1 MSDNQIK
8 FIKFL
13 IFYKGLSPKQA
24 RNIACLFIK

>member
-13 IFYKGLSPKQA
+13 IKHKRLSPKQA
-24 RNIACLFIK
+24 RNLACLFVK

>member
-13 IFYKGLSPKQA
+13 IKYKGLSPKQA
-24 RNIACLFIK
+24 RNIACLFVK